1 MELLPAIDLL
11 DGGVV
16 RLAKGAY
23 DRVTR
28 YPGDPTDV
36 AKAWQDQGATRLHI
50 VDLAAAR
57 DGASAQSSI
66 VADIVGAVSIPCQVA
81 GGIRDI
87 ARAQALLDAGVD
99 RVVMGT
105 ALVRTPDAAGSI
117 VDALGAERLVA
128 AIDVRG
134 GVAMGDGWTPDA
146 ASVPA
151 LGLVAAL
158 RAAGVARF
166 AVTAIDRDGLLE
178 GPDLGLLAAAADVAG
193 GADHI
198 IASAGVSTLE
208 DVRTLAHAGYAAAI
222 LGRALYEERLSLPAA
237 LLAAT
242 G

>member
-16 RLAKGAY
+16 RLAQGAY

-28 YPGDPTDV
+28 YPRPPADV
-36 AKAWQDQGATRLHI
+36 ARAWQDQGATRLHI

-57 DGASAQSSI
+57 DGTSTQSSI
-66 VADIVGAVSIPCQVA
+66 VADIVRVVDIPCQVA
-81 GGIRDI
+81 GGVRDI
-87 ARAQALLDAGVD
+87 ERAHALLDLGAD

-105 ALVRTPDAAGSI
+105 ALVRAPEAATLI
-117 VDALGAERLVA
+117 VDALGAEHLVA

-134 GVAMGDGWTPDA
+134 GAALGDGWTPDA

-158 RAAGVARF
+158 RAAGVSLF

-193 GADHI
+193 GADHV
-198 IASAGVSTLE
+198 IASAGVSSLD
-208 DVRTLAHAGYAAAI
+208 DVRTLARAGYAAAI
-222 LGRALYEERLSLPAA
+222 LGRALYEERLSLPEA
-237 LLAAT
+237 LAVAS